1 MPRKDLKFRAD
12 LGLDLTSMSKSDF
25 NETIIAA
32 NQRLKASQIPVQIRL
47 NGKVLGLRATL
58 PVKPGKGTG
67 RRQQDIRLGIP
78 ASIQGLAEVE
88 RKARELATQMVH
100 QTFSWDKWQRT
111 PFQEPDT
118 IPASQVIEQFK
129 RHYQQHNE
137 VKDSTWSNG
146 WGKTFKRLPQ
156 DVPLDE
162 VIMLAVIETTEA
174 HTETRKRTCQRLQ
187 ALADYAGLKV
197 DLSFYAGKYGRKS
210 LTPRD
215 IPDDE
220 VIIQWRDRVPSL
232 AWRWV
237 YGMMATFGLRP
248 HEVFFCE
255 FNDEYSVKISA
266 ETKTGSRIAY
276 AVRPE
281 WVAKWNLME
290 VIRPKVTGKTPS
302 DYGSRNKRQFQRYK
316 IPFPAYNL
324 RHAYAVRVSALGD
337 VSTAIAARWMGHSE
351 SVHIATYHYWI
362 KDQVS
367 DDVYRRRV
375 LKKLD

>member
-1 MPRKDLKFRAD
+1 MA
-12 LGLDLTSMSKSDF
+12 KSGF
-25 NETIIAA
+25 NESIIAA
-32 NQRLKASQIPVQIRL
+32 NQRLKDAEIPVRIRL

-58 PVKPGKGTG
+58 PMKPGKGTG
-67 RRQQDIRLGIP
+67 RKQQDIRLGIP
-78 ASIQGLAEVE
+78 ASVQGLAEIE

-111 PFQEPDT
+111 PYQEPDT
-118 IPASQVIEQFK
+118 IPASQLIERFK
-129 RHYQQHNE
+129 RHYQQSNK
-137 VKDSTWSNG
+137 VKESTWVNG

-156 DVPLDE
+156 SAPLDE
-162 VIMLAVIETTEA
+162 VILLAVIETTEP

-197 DLSFYAGKYGRKS
+197 DLSHYAGKYGRKS

-220 VIIQWRDRVPSL
+220 LIILWRDRVPSA
-232 AWRWV
+232 AWQWV

-248 HEVFFCE
+248 HEVFMCE
-255 FNDEYSVKISA
+255 FVDQYSVKVF
-266 ETKTGSRIAY
+266 EVPEVGKPKTGDRTTY

-281 WVAKWNLME
+281 WVAEWNLMK
-290 VIRPKVTGKTPS
+290 VIRPNVTAKIPS
-302 DYGSRNKRQFQRYK
+302 DYGSRNKKQFKRYK

-337 VSTAIAARWMGHSE
+337 VSPSIAAKWMGHSE
-351 SVHIATYHYWI
+351 AIHTATYHYWI

-375 LKKLD
+375 LNRLD